1 MAWTDG
7 WLGRLIRSEA
17 EAAARPIA
25 PMAWAQAMDLERPR
39 ARARRYV
46 KRVQRESGLVYGTPA
61 AGTDT
66 ASSDEERLFEAVLR
80 AFCRMALDVFALAGA
95 PKDSAGERTL
105 ACFLALVDELD
116 DAADVFGRLGG
127 KAGAAQ
133 RRWRVAE
140 KKLEE
145 RVLSLAADPYYGL
158 VLHNGAVYA
167 DAHAFGRIATALAL
181 ADRFPRDEVSRAV
194 GFLARQKAQLV
205 RVLVGLVCAE
215 RKPSF
220 PTRRAVLRQIDDL
233 RLPSALA
240 EETTEFARRAFE
252 RRPALSGLLEDVRS
266 RDAKRFL
273 VEQTVLASLVDGRRS
288 ARELEWTHTLGS
300 QLGFDERAMSALE
313 LDMAEFYARHR
324 DVVDVFTLAQGAEV
338 LGEELVDDMSR
349 AVRKNSRALMKGI
362 RETGEL
368 SVLLARAARGQKLSA
383 DDKRKMRSQLI
394 DVAKAVPAL
403 AIFAAP
409 GGVLLLIALAK
420 VMKVDMLPSAFREA
434 EDDGR
439 QRGPSR

>member
-7 WLGRLIRSEA
+7 WLERLIRTEA
-17 EAAARPIA
+17 GADARPLA
-25 PMAWAQAMDLERPR
+25 KQAWAQASALERPR
-39 ARARRYV
+39 ARARLYV

-61 AGTDT
+61 T
-66 ASSDEERLFEAVLR
+66 ASDGAASAEERLFEAVLR

-95 PKDSAGERTL
+95 PRDGAAERLL
-105 ACFLALVDELD
+105 ACFLALNDELD
-116 DAADVFGRLGG
+116 AAADVFGRVGA
-127 KAGAAQ
+127 KAGPSQ
-133 RRWRVAE
+133 RRWRTAE
-140 KKLEE
+140 QRLEE

-181 ADRFPRDEVSRAV
+181 GHKFPRDEVARAV

-233 RLPSALA
+233 RLPAALA
-240 EETTEFARRAFE
+240 DETTEFARRAFE
-252 RRPALSGLLEDVRS
+252 RSPPLSVLLGDVRS

-288 ARELEWTHTLGS
+288 EREQQWTRTLGS
-300 QLGFDERAMSALE
+300 QLGFDERAMHALE

-349 AVRKNSRALMKGI
+349 AVRKNSRALMKEI

-383 DDKRKMRSQLI
+383 DDKRKMREQLI

-420 VMKVDMLPSAFREA
+420 VMKFDMLPSAFREDEA
-434 EDDGR
+434 GER
-439 QRGPSR
+439 

>member
-1 MAWTDG
+1 MAWTEG
-7 WLGRLIRSEA
+7 WLERLIRTEA
-17 EAAARPIA
+17 EGAVRPLA
-25 PMAWAQAMDLERPR
+25 PLAWAQAERLPSPRSR
-39 ARARRYV
+39 ARCYV
-46 KRVQRESGLVYGTPA
+46 KHVLRESGLLYGTPA
-61 AGTDT
+61 ASAEHATT
-66 ASSDEERLFEAVLR
+66 NEERLFEAVLR
-80 AFCRMALDVFALAGA
+80 AFTRMALDVFTLAGTGRDGA
-95 PKDSAGERTL
+95 AERVL
-105 ACFLALVDELD
+105 ACFLSLTDELD
-116 DAADVFGRLGG
+116 RAADVFRALGRGA
-127 KAGAAQ
+127 KAS
-133 RRWRVAE
+133 RRAWETAE
-140 KKLEE
+140 GRLEE

-167 DAHAFGRIATALAL
+167 DAHGFGRIATALAVSPQFPKDEL
-181 ADRFPRDEVSRAV
+181 ARAV
-194 GFLARQKAQLV
+194 GFMARQKAQLV

-233 RLPSALA
+233 RLPLALA

-252 RRPALSGLLEDVRS
+252 RGPSLGALLGGVRS
-266 RDAKRFL
+266 LDAKRFL
-273 VEQTVLASLVDGRRS
+273 VEQTLLASLVDGRRS
-288 ARELEWTHTLGS
+288 ARELEWTRELGQ
-300 QLGFDERAMSALE
+300 QLGFDERALHALE

-338 LGEELVDDMSR
+338 LGEELVDGMSR
-349 AVRKNSRALMKGI
+349 AVRKNSRALMKEI

-383 DDKRKMRSQLI
+383 DDKRKMREQLI

-420 VMKVDMLPSAFREA
+420 VMKFDMLPSAFRDQDEA
-434 EDDGR
+434 
-439 QRGPSR
+439 